1 MGKIFDI
8 YLEPVSAGLYKAH
21 VTLTNGMEFIQ
32 VISDMHLIDAWRSGD
47 ENPVIDYILAR
58 L

>member
-8 YLEPVSAGLYKAH
+8 YLEPVSAGLYKAY

-32 VISDMHLIDAWRSGD
+32 VISDMDLIDAWRSGD
-47 ENPVIDYILAR
+47 ENPVINYILER

>member
-8 YLEPVSAGLYKAH
+8 YLEPVSAGLYKAR

-32 VISDMHLIDAWRSGD
+32 VISDMDLIDAWRSGD
-47 ENPVIDYILAR
+47 ENPLINYILER